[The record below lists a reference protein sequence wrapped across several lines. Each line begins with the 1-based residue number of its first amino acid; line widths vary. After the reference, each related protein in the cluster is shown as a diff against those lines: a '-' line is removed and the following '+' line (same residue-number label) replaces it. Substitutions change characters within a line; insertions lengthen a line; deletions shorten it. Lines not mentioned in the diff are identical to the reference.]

1 MQPRSCIQILRVA
14 QDDTICYMIDTHSHI
29 FSEEF
34 KEDLPE
40 VIARAKEI
48 GVEKIFMPNI
58 DDTSV
63 DDMLEV
69 CRQYPGYCFPMIGFH
84 PTSVEGTD
92 AIYKVREM
100 KKLLVEGHPY
110 IAIGEV
116 GLDLYWDKTWLKEQ
130 QQILDEQIQWAL
142 EWKLPLVIHCREAFP
157 ELFQVLAPY
166 KDTELTG
173 VFHSFTG
180 TVDEARELMDYSRF
194 MIGINGV
201 VTFKKSTLPEVLKE
215 VPLTKLVL
223 ETDSPYLA
231 PVPFRGK
238 RNETSY
244 VKRVAVRLAELY
256 GMEIGEVERQ
266 TTENALKVFKNC

>member
-1 MQPRSCIQILRVA
+1 
-14 QDDTICYMIDTHSHI
+14 MIDTHSHI

-63 DDMLEV
+63 EDMLSV
-69 CRQYPGYCFPMIGFH
+69 YQAYPDYCFPMIGFH
-84 PTSVEGTD
+84 PTSVEGPD
-92 AIYKVREM
+92 AIYKVKEM
-100 KKLLVEGHPY
+100 KKRLVEGHPY

-157 ELFQVLAPY
+157 ELFQVLEPY
-166 KDTELTG
+166 KHTELTG

-180 TVDEARELMDYSRF
+180 TLDEARELMGYSRF

-201 VTFKKSTLPEVLKE
+201 VTFKKSTLPEALKE

-244 VKRVAVRLAELY
+244 VKRVAVKLAELY

-266 TTENALKVFKNC
+266 TTENALKVFKNR

>member
-1 MQPRSCIQILRVA
+1 
-14 QDDTICYMIDTHSHI
+14 MIDTHSHI

-58 DDTSV
+58 DETSV
-63 DDMLEV
+63 EDMLSV
-69 CRQYPGYCFPMIGFH
+69 CQAYPGYCFPMIGFH
-84 PTSVEGTD
+84 PTSVEGPD
-92 AIYKVREM
+92 AIYKVKEM
-100 KKLLVEGHPY
+100 KKRLVEGHPY

-157 ELFQVLAPY
+157 ELFQILEPY
-166 KDTELTG
+166 KHTELTG

-180 TVDEARELMDYSRF
+180 TLDEARELMDYSRF

-215 VPLTKLVL
+215 VPLSKLVL

-244 VKRVAVRLAELY
+244 VKRVAVKLAELY

-266 TTENALKVFKNC
+266 TTENALKVFKIR

>member
-1 MQPRSCIQILRVA
+1 
-14 QDDTICYMIDTHSHI
+14 MIDTHSHI

-34 KEDLPE
+34 KEDLSE

-63 DDMLEV
+63 EDMLNV
-69 CRQYPGYCFPMIGFH
+69 CQAYPDYCFPMIGFH
-84 PTSVEGTD
+84 PTSVEGPD

-100 KKLLVEGHPY
+100 KKHLVEGHPY
-110 IAIGEV
+110 IAVGEV

-130 QQILDEQIQWAL
+130 QLILDEQIQWAL
-142 EWKLPLVIHCREAFP
+142 EWNLPLVIHCREAFP
-157 ELFQVLAPY
+157 ELFQVLEPY
-166 KDTELTG
+166 KHTELTG

-201 VTFKKSTLPEVLKE
+201 VTFKKSILPEVLQE

-244 VKRVAVRLAELY
+244 VKRVAVKLAELY

-266 TTENALKVFKNC
+266 TTENALKVFKIR

>member
-1 MQPRSCIQILRVA
+1 
-14 QDDTICYMIDTHSHI
+14 MIDTHSHI

-34 KEDLPE
+34 KEDLSE

-63 DDMLEV
+63 EDMLSV
-69 CRQYPGYCFPMIGFH
+69 YQAYPDYCFPMIGFH
-84 PTSVEGTD
+84 PTSVEGPD
-92 AIYKVREM
+92 AIYKVKEM
-100 KKLLVEGHPY
+100 KKRLVEGHPY

-157 ELFQVLAPY
+157 ELFQVLEPY
-166 KDTELTG
+166 KHTELTG

-215 VPLTKLVL
+215 VPLAKLVL

-244 VKRVAVRLAELY
+244 VKRVAVKLAELY

-266 TTENALKVFKNC
+266 TTENALKVFKIR

>member
-1 MQPRSCIQILRVA
+1 
-14 QDDTICYMIDTHSHI
+14 MIDTHSHI

-34 KEDLPE
+34 KEDLSE

-63 DDMLEV
+63 EDMLNV
-69 CRQYPGYCFPMIGFH
+69 CQAYPDYCFPMIGFH
-84 PTSVEGTD
+84 PTSVEGPD

-100 KKLLVEGHPY
+100 KKHLVEGHPY
-110 IAIGEV
+110 IAVGEV

-130 QQILDEQIQWAL
+130 QLILDEQIQWAL
-142 EWKLPLVIHCREAFP
+142 EWNLPLVIHCREAFP
-157 ELFQVLAPY
+157 ELFQVLEPY
-166 KDTELTG
+166 KHTELTG

-201 VTFKKSTLPEVLKE
+201 VTFKKSTLPEVLQE

-244 VKRVAVRLAELY
+244 VKRVAMKLAELY

-266 TTENALKVFKNC
+266 TTGNALKVFKIR

>member
-1 MQPRSCIQILRVA
+1 
-14 QDDTICYMIDTHSHI
+14 MIDTHSHI

-34 KEDLPE
+34 KEDLSE

-63 DDMLEV
+63 EDMLNV
-69 CRQYPGYCFPMIGFH
+69 CQAYPDYCFPMIGFH
-84 PTSVEGTD
+84 PTSVEGPD

-100 KKLLVEGHPY
+100 KKRLVEGHPY
-110 IAIGEV
+110 IAVGEV

-130 QQILDEQIQWAL
+130 QLILDEQIQWAL
-142 EWKLPLVIHCREAFP
+142 EWNLPLVIHCREAFP
-157 ELFQVLAPY
+157 ELFQVLEPY
-166 KDTELTG
+166 KHTELTG

-244 VKRVAVRLAELY
+244 VKRVAMKLAELY

-266 TTENALKVFKNC
+266 TTENALKVFKIR

>member
-1 MQPRSCIQILRVA
+1 
-14 QDDTICYMIDTHSHI
+14 MIDTHSHI

-34 KEDLPE
+34 KEDLSE
-40 VIARAKEI
+40 VITRAKEI

-63 DDMLEV
+63 EDMLNV
-69 CRQYPGYCFPMIGFH
+69 CQAYPDYCFPMIGFH
-84 PTSVEGTD
+84 PTSVEGPD

-100 KKLLVEGHPY
+100 KKHLVEGHPY
-110 IAIGEV
+110 IAVGEV

-130 QQILDEQIQWAL
+130 QLILDEQIQWAL
-142 EWKLPLVIHCREAFP
+142 EWNLPLVIHCREAFP
-157 ELFQVLAPY
+157 ELFQVLEPY
-166 KDTELTG
+166 KHTELTG

-194 MIGINGV
+194 MVGINGV

-244 VKRVAVRLAELY
+244 VKRVAMKLAELY

-266 TTENALKVFKNC
+266 TTENALKVFKIR